1 MSAPGFSPMDFGD
14 FDRDEFASLFG
25 EDELD
30 VDQQIEQLRECVEKR
45 DRRTLLEK
53 IAIGTYISGNAAA
66 LEIRDDMVGLP
77 PALAEFVVGHII
89 VADDIDDKNPSYKML
104 SRAANNVAEAYQYSG
119 ILDEN
124 PDEWTDEERYQHEV
138 ENALVLREIAAG
150 RHYYWDQPIEAARRA
165 FQPHDQM
172 MRDLLGFTIDEAID
186 FQKHVEGILNA
197 LLQKAMEPVENA
209 NVNLYSD
216 IDSLDALQ
224 EFLEDEGRPPRFSE
238 LAEHRGDISRIEKIH
253 DLMGDRTDY
262 LWVPESTLV
271 KHLPEDL
278 NEDSFRAFLDRFSVE
293 LGDWDHPMGPDFWS
307 IDDLNPLHIQPY
319 IRYEGEILVPHISVP
334 RRALMTT
341 FYYDLIQTESYEGE
355 FGNRWGDYIE
365 NWAYESLEG
374 LFDTAHVLLNPTYET
389 SNGDINEFTDIVVD
403 SGDSVFIIECKAAKL
418 NLDTRSGDFSA
429 VKRDLEDGVGK
440 AASQLEDSLSKIRSS
455 TDTIEIETENKSL
468 TYGQG
473 DSPDLIPM
481 VVLGEQYDAISTNF
495 YDLAT
500 DEVQFTPYVV
510 NVMNLDIICEAL
522 TNTRHFRDYVN
533 ARVNQVRNNKFLSVD
548 EIDYLG
554 LFIDGSVGFPELSS
568 NHHTQLR
575 DYSHQVRQ
583 AIGNKYG
590 P

>member
-1 MSAPGFSPMDFGD
+1 MDFGD